1 MQPLRRERPA
11 PTAWRRLPVRLD
23 RHTPETRVLAYG
35 LLLCAML
42 PRRHAPPSSSRCNPT
57 RAESIPTSHY
67 LARRSHRCGH
77 CHPMNPAL
85 SSPQLLYPLPLCLV
99 VAGDRRALETVP
111 APTPA
116 MNAISHPASALPSSP
131 RYAASSAASSVSPV

>member
-1 MQPLRRERPA
+1 
-11 PTAWRRLPVRLD
+11 
-23 RHTPETRVLAYG
+23 
-35 LLLCAML
+35 
-42 PRRHAPPSSSRCNPT
+42 
-57 RAESIPTSHY
+57 
-67 LARRSHRCGH
+67 
-77 CHPMNPAL
+77 MNPAL

-99 VAGDRRALETVP
+99 VAGDRRTLETVS